1 MPASQNAK
9 IAFVL
14 PPRQQSPTQSL
25 RTFYLPFRSA
35 FRLASGPPCHDT
47 LGGIALSL
55 RSVMIIAYI
64 HPSSF
69 HGFFWRSRGPLFL
82 HNYIAC
88 LLDQFLYL
96 FMLEIA
102 AAALVLYFCCFGG
115 KGVQICDISICICP
129 PPAEGNCLYPIFDLR
144 EMKICLRV
152 WLRFFFFLFLSFLI
166 LALGNRRGF
175 STFVRS
181 SYHCLRKKY
190 ISYAL
195 G

>member
-1 MPASQNAK
+1 M
-9 IAFVL
+9 
-14 PPRQQSPTQSL
+14 
-25 RTFYLPFRSA
+25 
-35 FRLASGPPCHDT
+35 
-47 LGGIALSL
+47 
-55 RSVMIIAYI
+55 
-64 HPSSF
+64 
-69 HGFFWRSRGPLFL
+69 

-152 WLRFFFFLFLSFLI
+152 WLRFFFFFLFLSFLI
-166 LALGNRRGF
+166 LALGNRRGVF
-175 STFVRS
+175 HICQVRLITTAFGRRTYLLGIHS
-181 SYHCLRKKY
+181 GNLEIVEALR
-190 ISYAL
+190 